1 MDHFSLLER
10 SCAVF
15 EFFLDIWLQEKS
27 NDLKKYCVPPII
39 FLIFPYFRSSLGGVR
54 TQIPQ
59 FYFMPMTQNIV
70 QTLWVVK
77 PNKNISYF

>member
-1 MDHFSLLER
+1 MDSRIKEYREKTLALLKN
-10 SCAVF
+10 
-15 EFFLDIWLQEKS
+15 FLKARGETANKGF
-27 NDLKKYCVPPII
+27 V
-39 FLIFPYFRSSLGGVR
+39 PYFRSYLGGVR